1 MCRMEGL
8 PPEALEEVAVYFQA
22 LAEPTRLRI
31 LNELRAGERNVTDLA
46 HATGSSVANISR
58 HLSFLVQRGMV
69 ERETRGTAAF
79 FRIADASVYRLCDIV
94 CGNIARQ
101 HEQHAQDARVFTRTS
116 QRRR

>member
-1 MCRMEGL
+1 MQGL
-8 PPEALEEVAVYFQA
+8 PPEALDQVAAYFQA

-31 LNELRAGERNVTDLA
+31 LNELRDGERNVTDLA

-79 FRIADASVYRLCDIV
+79 FRIADVSVYRLCDVV

-101 HEQHAQDARVFTRTS
+101 HERHAQEARPFTRTV

>member
-1 MCRMEGL
+1 MEGL
-8 PPEALEEVAVYFQA
+8 PPEALEEVATYFQA
-22 LAEPTRLRI
+22 LSEPTRLRI
-31 LNELRAGERNVTDLA
+31 LNELRAGERNVSDLA

-69 ERETRGTAAF
+69 ERETRGTAAY

-101 HEQHAQDARVFTRTS
+101 HERHAHDARVFTRPA